1 MNYKGYILYELDHQ
15 KINDKILE
23 KQNLSIDRL
32 KSVEELSAKELKAYL
47 KVIGLTQAMIDQ
59 KLNHLD
65 NLIAQF
71 TKHVIYIN
79 VEKADFVYYEI
90 ATYDEFLP
98 YTEYYH
104 MAELLKLR
112 YFISARKN
120 EYITSSVKKLKK
132 LKPHFSS
139 SEEILFEYFLGM
151 VEMMQS
157 NFINANERFENL
169 ARTYTTFIGFEA
181 EFYYHLSLIK
191 TNLEEQSRAI
201 YYGKK
206 ALEYASAQYNFKR
219 ILLIQMGL
227 AVNFSNAHIY
237 EDAAE
242 CYDHVLRN
250 AEMLDQKDMIPYI
263 YHNMADLHYK
273 TQNYSV
279 ALAYFKI
286 AQQHFSQNDMY
297 YVNCLFNIGLT
308 EIELKKHGDALNTF
322 EELYQIAK
330 EKRLENFQ
338 LYSSYYLMS
347 LSGPEQEA
355 MDYLE
360 NEVLPFTKSLPEEK
374 YMEDLFS
381 QLLVRYYRKLKKF
394 DKAFQF
400 ISDYKYTH

>member
-1 MNYKGYILYELDHQ
+1 MNYKGYILYELNQQ
-15 KINDKILE
+15 KINDDVLI
-23 KQNLSIDRL
+23 KQKLTRNRL
-32 KSVEELSAKELKAYL
+32 NSKEELTSKELKSYL
-47 KVIGLTQAMIDQ
+47 KIIGLSQAMIDQ

-65 NLIAQF
+65 NLITQF
-71 TKHVIYIN
+71 TKHIIYIN
-79 VEKADFVYYEI
+79 LDKANFVYYEI

-98 YTEYYH
+98 FTPYYH
-104 MAELLKLR
+104 RAELLKLR
-112 YFISARKN
+112 YYISARKN
-120 EYITSSVKKLKK
+120 EYFSSSLKK
-132 LKPHFSS
+132 LKAMKPNFTSAES
-139 SEEILFEYFLGM
+139 ILFEYFLGM

-157 NFINANERFENL
+157 DYNKANERFENL
-169 ARTYTTFIGFEA
+169 ARTNTTFIGFEA

-191 TNLEEQSRAI
+191 SHLEELSRAI

-206 ALEYASAQYNFKR
+206 ALEFASAQFNFKR

-250 AEMLDQKDMIPYI
+250 AEMLEQKDMIPHI
-263 YHNMADLHYK
+263 YHNMADLYYK
-273 TQNYSV
+273 MENYSI

-308 EIELKKHGDALNTF
+308 EIELGKTEEALNTF
-322 EELYQIAK
+322 EELYEISRVK
-330 EKRLENFQ
+330 KLENFK
-338 LYSSYYLMS
+338 LYSNYYLMS
-347 LSGPEQEA
+347 LNGSVQEA
-355 MDYLE
+355 MDFLE
-360 NEVLPFTKSLPEEK
+360 DEVLPFAKSRPEEK

-381 QLLVRYYRKLKKF
+381 QILVRYYRKLEKF

-400 ISDYKYTH
+400 ISDYKYTN